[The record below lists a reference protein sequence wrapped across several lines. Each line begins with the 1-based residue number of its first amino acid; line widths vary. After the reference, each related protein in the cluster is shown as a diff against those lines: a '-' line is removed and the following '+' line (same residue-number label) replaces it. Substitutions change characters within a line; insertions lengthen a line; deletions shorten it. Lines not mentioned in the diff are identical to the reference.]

1 MESPEQDQEQVEGAP
16 ETSEPDTEPRDNP
29 EPDEERIEEAEEDL
43 EKVSGN

>member
-29 EPDEERIEEAEEDL
+29 EVDEDRVEETEEELDQ
-43 EKVSGN
+43 VSGN